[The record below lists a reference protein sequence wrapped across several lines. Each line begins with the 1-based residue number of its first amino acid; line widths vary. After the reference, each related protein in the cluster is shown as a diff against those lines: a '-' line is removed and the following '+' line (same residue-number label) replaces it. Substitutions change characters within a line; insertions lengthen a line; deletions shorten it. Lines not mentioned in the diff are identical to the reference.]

1 MDEHNAD
8 EPRVSDEQIEQV
20 RRELVRADQDVQPP
34 NGWDAAV
41 ARLWQGVEVMGHVQ
55 PPGRSARR
63 LGWTAG
69 IAAAVLLLIGL
80 GLQVHTLRNENARLR
95 TAMTRQANEAAQVS
109 SMAVLPLHE
118 ATEFLRVWNEVQTF
132 FDDAPT
138 WVARTDGGV
147 RMGLSPVATGAET
160 QGRPIVVRV
169 FLVSV
174 EADRHIVA
182 DLAMLTGHAC
192 AVRLGRT
199 DVGTVELQVSDAHI
213 NGEAAVRVAVLARGV
228 ADAAAD
234 VAAQLAGAAR
244 LRPGKPAELG
254 VIRLSDG
261 LYRVE
266 VSALWDFGG
275 NQPPDYASS

>member
-1 MDEHNAD
+1 MNEHSTD
-8 EPRVSDEQIEQV
+8 EPRISEEQAEQV
-20 RRELVRADQDVQPP
+20 QRALLRADEGIQPP
-34 NGWDAAV
+34 NGWDAAT
-41 ARLWQGVEVMGHVQ
+41 ARLWQRIEAVDDRRI
-55 PPGRSARR
+55 RSRSRLR
-63 LGWTAG
+63 LGWAAG
-69 IAAAVLLLIGL
+69 LAAAALLLIGL
-80 GLQVHTLRNENARLR
+80 GLQVYTLRNENARLR
-95 TAMTRQANEAAQVS
+95 TAMTRQAEEAAKVA

-118 ATEFLRVWNEVQTF
+118 ATEFLRVWNEVRTF
-132 FDDAPT
+132 FDDAPA

-147 RMGLSPVATGAET
+147 RMGLSPVAAEAET

-174 EADRHIVA
+174 EADRHISA

-192 AVRLGRT
+192 AVRLGRP

-213 NGEAAVRVAVLARGV
+213 NGDAALRVAVLARGV
-228 ADAAAD
+228 EDAAAD

-244 LRPGKPAELG
+244 LRPGRPAELG

-266 VSALWDFGG
+266 VSALWDFSG